1 MGDIRQVE
9 FHSMGV
15 GNHGSYN
22 DQESML
28 ELLHDVLFAF
38 VTQAKP

>member
-1 MGDIRQVE
+1 MGDIQHVE

-22 DQESML
+22 EQEGML
-28 ELLHDVLFAF
+28 EPPHDVLFAF
-38 VTQAKP
+38 VTQVKP